1 MEILSRYSATKS
13 QIFGEWCRRCV
24 SAAMIAG
31 SVAWPVHAKDV
42 NLLIDS
48 GATARAGHDTLQV
61 IRVPQAHADAVLDH
75 LKSDPNIAHA
85 ERDLRVLPASFDD
98 PLLSDQWALTD
109 ALLNP
114 AGANLLEAWLP
125 EKAQTRV
132 TVAIVDTGV
141 LLSHADLVPMLP
153 GYDLIADA
161 DTANDG
167 DGRDNDP
174 SDPGDWVSA
183 ADISNGLVS
192 ENCRVQSSTWHG
204 TGVTGVLAAAQNN
217 GIGIVGAASH
227 IDLLPVRVM
236 GKCGGYVSDLIA
248 GIRWAA
254 GLDVAGVPDNTNPA
268 QVINLSLGIVSAC
281 TPLMQQ
287 AIDDATRAGAVLI
300 AAAGNHAA
308 DMDIAPHAPATCNNV
323 ITVGAARRDGSRAS
337 YSSFG
342 SAVDISAPG
351 GEPNDGVLTTE
362 DNGTRE
368 PFSDSSY
375 GYRYG
380 TSIATP
386 HVSAT
391 VAMMIAVNPLLSVSD
406 ILGHLRSTSAAFS
419 ADCTGCGAGLL
430 NAAEAVL
437 AATGAP
443 PSGALDLGPNASK
456 GSGSTAMWFLLALL
470 ALQRVAAQRRSR
482 VFGNSSI

>member
-1 MEILSRYSATKS
+1 MVPPLRQRGDGRRQRCLAGPRQGS
-13 QIFGEWCRRCV
+13 QSPHRFGCDR
-24 SAAMIAG
+24 
-31 SVAWPVHAKDV
+31 P
-42 NLLIDS
+42 S
-48 GATARAGHDTLQV
+48 GPRH
-61 IRVPQAHADAVLDH
+61 
-75 LKSDPNIAHA
+75 
-85 ERDLRVLPASFDD
+85 
-98 PLLSDQWALTD
+98 
-109 ALLNP
+109 P
-114 AGANLLEAWLP
+114 AG
-125 EKAQTRV
+125 
-132 TVAIVDTGV
+132 DF
-141 LLSHADLVPMLP
+141 
-153 GYDLIADA
+153 IADA

-430 NAAEAVL
+430 NAADAVL

-470 ALQRVAAQRRSR
+470 ALPSPRGAQYRRRPRRQQTRYPSRQDSGRRHHTPGSRCPPARAAQE
-482 VFGNSSI
+482 SS